1 MYAQGSRLLH
11 TNISN
16 ETFGLLEID
25 YVILQKSEQSNQSI
39 KDVKK
44 IDFRQ

>member
-1 MYAQGSRLLH
+1 MYDQGSRLLH

-16 ETFGLLEID
+16 ETCGLLEID
-25 YVILQKSEQSNQSI
+25 SVIRQKSEKSNQSI